1 MILTIDAGNTNIA
14 VGLVRDRELLH
25 HWRLASRTQRT
36 ADEVLLHLRELFAFD
51 DVEVSA
57 VRAAVISSVVPALTS
72 AVHDGV
78 ARLLGIEPVVVSA
91 SLDLPVSI
99 RTDDPGEVGG
109 DLLANAVGGFA
120 IAGGAA
126 VVVDFGTALTFTAVD
141 DEGCVRGVAI
151 APGVTTGVNGL
162 IAHTAALP
170 MVDLEPP
177 QRYIGTNTV
186 ASLRSRIVNRYAGLV
201 EAMVSGIAAELAPAS
216 PLVLAT
222 GGEAG
227 LIAGRCTK
235 VARVEPWLTLR
246 GLYEIGLRAS
256 GARPQST

>member
-14 VGLVRDRELLH
+14 VGLVRDRDLVH

-36 ADEVLLHLRELFAFD
+36 SDEVLLHLRELFAFE
-51 DVEVSA
+51 DVDVSA

-72 AVHDGV
+72 AIRDGV
-78 ARLLGIEPVVVSA
+78 ARLLGIDPVVVTA
-91 SLDLPVSI
+91 TLDLPVAI
-99 RTDDPGEVGG
+99 CTDDPGEVGG

-120 IAGGAA
+120 IADGAA
-126 VVVDFGTALTFTAVD
+126 IVVDFGTALTFTAVD
-141 DEGCVRGVAI
+141 AEGCVRGVAI

-162 IAHTAALP
+162 ISHTAALP

-177 QRYIGTNTV
+177 ERYIGTNTV
-186 ASLRSRIVNRYAGLV
+186 ASLRSGVVNGYAGLV
-201 EAMVSGIAAELAPAS
+201 EAMVAGFVTELAPAT

-227 LIAGRCTK
+227 LIAGRCANVT
-235 VARVEPWLTLR
+235 RVEPWLTLR
-246 GLYEIGLRAS
+246 GLYEIGLRTT
-256 GARPQST
+256 GER

>member
-14 VGLVRDRELLH
+14 VGLVRDRELVH

-36 ADEVLLHLRELFAFD
+36 PDEVLLHLRELFAFD
-51 DVEVSA
+51 DVDASS
-57 VRAAVISSVVPALTS
+57 VRAAVISSVVPALTT

-99 RTDDPGEVGG
+99 RTDDPAEVGG
-109 DLLANAVGGFA
+109 DLIANAAGGFA
-120 IAGGAA
+120 IAGGASI
-126 VVVDFGTALTFTAVD
+126 VVDFGTALTFTAVD
-141 DEGCVRGVAI
+141 ADARVRGVAI

-162 IAHTAALP
+162 ISHTAALP

-177 QRYIGTNTV
+177 ERYIGTNTV
-186 ASLRSRIVNRYAGLV
+186 ASLRSGVVNGYAGLV
-201 EAMVSGIAAELAPAS
+201 DAMVTGIAAELAPAE

-235 VARVEPWLTLR
+235 VSRVEPWLTLR
-246 GLYEIGLRAS
+246 GLYEIGMRTTAE
-256 GARPQST
+256 R